1 MKIEFLEETGSTN
14 EYIKRYLNS
23 GENRIVVAQK
33 QTGGKGTKGRSFL
46 SGEGGVYLSA
56 VTFYRD
62 FSAKDAFLIMAHAAV
77 AVCKTAEAFGLSPQ
91 IKWANDVYLS
101 GKKLAGILVENA
113 LDGGRVKSSVI
124 GIGLNVCNDL
134 GELSKIAVSLSEVA
148 GKKIPCEKARDVLI
162 QNLQREDS
170 FDDYLERVHFL
181 GREITVLQNGETY
194 RARAIKISSDGRLEI
209 ERQGKRILLSA
220 AEISLKI

>member
-1 MKIEFLEETGSTN
+1 M
-14 EYIKRYLNS
+14 
-23 GENRIVVAQK
+23 
-33 QTGGKGTKGRSFL
+33 
-46 SGEGGVYLSA
+46 
-56 VTFYRD
+56 
-62 FSAKDAFLIMAHAAV
+62 
-77 AVCKTAEAFGLSPQ
+77 
-91 IKWANDVYLS
+91 
-101 GKKLAGILVENA
+101 
-113 LDGGRVKSSVI
+113 
-124 GIGLNVCNDL
+124 
-134 GELSKIAVSLSEVA
+134 
-148 GKKIPCEKARDVLI
+148 RDVLI